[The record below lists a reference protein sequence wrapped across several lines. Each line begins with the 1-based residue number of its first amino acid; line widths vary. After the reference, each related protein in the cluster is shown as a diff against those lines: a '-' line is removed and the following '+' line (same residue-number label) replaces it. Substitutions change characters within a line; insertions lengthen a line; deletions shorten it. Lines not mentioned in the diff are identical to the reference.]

1 LDGAGVS
8 GIAKTG
14 ASVSLE
20 DGAGDMDGDRL
31 GPGVGFSVSVGNIDG
46 VNSLGAGL
54 GVGEVVGKVD
64 GILDGC

>member
-1 LDGAGVS
+1 VS
-8 GIAKTG
+8 GIANTG

-20 DGAGDMDGDRL
+20 DGVGDMDGDRL